1 MSKATKEI
9 AQKNEQAKKTLTTFY
24 ELDEKEIDAL
34 IDVDEEKTKKKKKKK
49 LIKRVE
55 KLEKEMKKL
64 KKKLK

>member
-34 IDVDEEKTKKKKKKK
+34 IDVDEEKTK
-49 LIKRVE
+49 
-55 KLEKEMKKL
+55 
-64 KKKLK
+64 